1 MKTVSV
7 KNTYDIQLDG
17 VPSLDVSQL
26 KTYTQVAVLPSSIP
40 YIKPKLSVK
49 EGDEVKVGTPLFYN
63 KEHPEMQFVSPGSG
77 LVSKIHYGPKRI
89 IEKIVVDLDGTDS
102 QISFPKFTVSDI
114 NQTTRDDVVKTI
126 LSGGLWGLFNEFPF
140 QRIPSPQTVPPIV
153 YVSLDNDEPYHPDSS
168 VYLKDNESF
177 FEAGLLI
184 LKKLTDRVVVSK
196 SANNTQLSSS
206 IDSLV
211 THQIKGHYPANQ
223 PGVVLYH
230 TKTSSADN
238 ASWGLYGQTVIRLG
252 KLFLTGEYPADKMM
266 VIAGSLADRPRHVYA
281 REGVPVR
288 ELLQGYI
295 PSEPTRYIAGGV
307 FTGRQIDGGG
317 FLGFRD
323 NALHLIREGKAP
335 EMLSFFRPGFDKP
348 TFSRTYFSAIIKKA
362 MWTMTTSL
370 NGGGRSCISCGE
382 CPKVCPVGLYPQL
395 LVKSIYANDIE
406 ESLNLGVLDCV
417 ECGLCTYVCP
427 SKIDIDDQISSMK
440 ITLEKETRS

>member
-1 MKTVSV
+1 MKRLSV

-17 VPSLDVSQL
+17 RPSLEVSEL
-26 KTYTQVAVLPSSIP
+26 KTHTQVAVLPSSIP
-40 YIKPKLSVK
+40 YIKPKLSVR
-49 EGDEVKVGTPLFYN
+49 EGAEVKVGTSLFYD
-63 KEHPEMQFVSPGSG
+63 KERPDIQFLSPGAG
-77 LVSKIHYGPKRI
+77 VVSKIYYGPKRI
-89 IEKIVVDLDGTDS
+89 IEKVVVDLDGTDAKVP
-102 QISFPKFTVSDI
+102 FPQFTPSDI
-114 NQTTRDDVVKTI
+114 EQATRDDIVKTL
-126 LSGGLWGLFNEFPF
+126 LSGGLWGMFSEFPF
-140 QRIPSPQTVPPIV
+140 QRIPSPQAVPPVV

-184 LKKLTDRVVVSK
+184 LNKLTERVVVSR
-196 SANNTQLSSS
+196 STRNTLLSPS

-211 THQIKGHYPANQ
+211 TYCVEGHYPANQ

-230 TKTSSADN
+230 TKTSSAEN
-238 ASWGLYGQTVIRLG
+238 VSWGLYGQDVVRIG

-266 VIAGSLADRPRHVYA
+266 VIAGSLAARPQHVYV

-295 PSEPTRYIAGGV
+295 PAEPTRYIAGGV

-323 NALHLIREGKAP
+323 DALHLIREGKEQ

-348 TFSRTYFSAIIKKA
+348 TFSRTYLSATIKKA

-370 NGGGRSCISCGE
+370 NGGDRSCISCGE
-382 CPKVCPVGLYPQL
+382 CPKVCALGVYPQL
-395 LVKSIYANDIE
+395 LMKSIYSNDVE
-406 ESLNLGVLDCV
+406 GALNHGLLDCV
-417 ECGLCTYVCP
+417 NCGLCTYVCP
-427 SKIDIDDQISSMK
+427 SKINLDTMILSMQER
-440 ITLEKETRS
+440 LEKETRA